1 MKKFIIVF
9 SLLLLVINPLNGA
22 GFFATLLVGEEAQR
36 VKNGKLNSCPQMTLQ
51 EMAEGFMGSP
61 SWSSIKADDGGSYV
75 NLNGDITFHEKP
87 VTALIQFK
95 LNQDDTF
102 EFQAIEF
109 NDVPQNMLIANAL
122 LTKMCSKK

>member
-1 MKKFIIVF
+1 MGNLKSVLIIPIIFIIFGCDLF
-9 SLLLLVINPLNGA
+9 S
-22 GFFATLLVGEEAQR
+22 EDKKAQQ

-75 NLNGDITFHEKP
+75 NLKGDITFHEKP
-87 VTALIQFK
+87 VTALVQFK

-102 EFQAIEF
+102 EFQAFEI
-109 NDVPQNMLIANAL
+109 NDVPQNTLIANAL

>member
-61 SWSSIKADDGGSYV
+61 SWSSIKADDGESYV
-75 NLNGDITFHEKP
+75 NLNGDITFHEKS

-102 EFQAIEF
+102 KYQAIEF
-109 NDVPQNMLIANAL
+109 NDVPQNMIIANAL

>member
-1 MKKFIIVF
+1 MVMK
-9 SLLLLVINPLNGA
+9 LDDYL
-22 GFFATLLVGEEAQR
+22 
-36 VKNGKLNSCPQMTLQ
+36 CPQMTLQ

-75 NLNGDITFHEKP
+75 NLKGDITFHEKP

-102 EFQAIEF
+102 EFQAFEI

-122 LTKMCSKK
+122 LTKMCSNKYGLY